1 MTKQQDV
8 SQSVLMFDGLVFF
21 LSSFEMYGFTP
32 EAVLKGTPAVEMSLV
47 DFEPA
52 DLFVQIVSVDF
63 CAELFVP
70 IL

>member
-1 MTKQQDV
+1 
-8 SQSVLMFDGLVFF
+8 
-21 LSSFEMYGFTP
+21 MYGFTP
-32 EAVLKGTPAVEMSLV
+32 EAVLYGTPAVEMSLV